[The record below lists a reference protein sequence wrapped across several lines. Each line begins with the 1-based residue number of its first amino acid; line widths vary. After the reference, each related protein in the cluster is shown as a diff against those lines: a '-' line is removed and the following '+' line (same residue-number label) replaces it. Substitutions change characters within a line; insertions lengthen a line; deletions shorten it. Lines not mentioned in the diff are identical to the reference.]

1 MCGVGYLR
9 QIRGQI
15 TTSLAKRITAALPRG
30 LLKVM
35 SSGNGNLLV
44 VFYGSMAFVRE
55 SPSPV
60 LHLLIVLCVVAGSG
74 KTVLSL
80 VPPQIAF

>member
-15 TTSLAKRITAALPRG
+15 TTSLARRITAALPRG
-30 LLKVM
+30 ILKVM
-35 SSGNGNLLV
+35 PSGNGNLLV

-60 LHLLIVLCVVAGSG
+60 LHLLIVLCVIAGSG
-74 KTVLSL
+74 KTVLSF
-80 VPPQIAF
+80 VPPQIPF